1 MALARKVIGQ
11 QKEIESLKKSLEE
24 HESEV
29 QRLQRALAVM
39 SSSPPAAASAPLLL
53 LSCSAAAVPPRRR
66 LAAAL
71 IVDVL
76 SSRLFLLVPS
86 LVIFCVL
93 VCTLLPP

>member
-39 SSSPPAAASAPLLL
+39 SCSPPQLLLPHPCSSSPAPPLLFL
-53 LSCSAAAVPPRRR
+53 PAVG
-66 LAAAL
+66 
-71 IVDVL
+71 
-76 SSRLFLLVPS
+76 
-86 LVIFCVL
+86 
-93 VCTLLPP
+93 